1 MADVITKYKLKK
13 RNSIRSY
20 YVLFSGLFIKV
31 ETPKSFKSNLYLRNT
46 KQNIILTINS
56 ILFAQPFKNLKVELD
71 SQEFEKN
78 FNVYCTD
85 KIIALQLLTADIMQL
100 LINFKYEMNMN
111 YEITIKN
118 SNIYIRF
125 FIYINKFVIRFNKKY
140 RI

>member
-1 MADVITKYKLKK
+1 M
-13 RNSIRSY
+13 
-20 YVLFSGLFIKV
+20 
-31 ETPKSFKSNLYLRNT
+31 
-46 KQNIILTINS
+46 
-56 ILFAQPFKNLKVELD
+56 FAQPFKNLKVELD

-100 LINFKYEMNMN
+100 LINFKYEINMN

-125 FIYINKFVIRFNKKY
+125 MSGKMFENANVFKFSLDKKMLYKYYKILDFSFTLTNILLDLIKNTEYIDSES
-140 RI
+140 